1 MTRHSSLIPIVAAL
15 LLSSTCLAGSAPS
28 AAPPSP
34 RALWQRIARLMHEPG
49 SILPG
54 SRIDQ
59 PGSRPVDAYTI
70 DRADPASRQ
79 AILHAGGIVH
89 LHRYPSGALLIK
101 ENFSRPGRMTGVT
114 AMLKIPG
121 YDASDRNWLMA
132 SYAPNGRV
140 LAYGKVATCI
150 GCHTLVRRQDFVY
163 APPPTQLLPVA
174 FIEAFFPGQKVTAI
188 YRKLIATHPANVVH

>member
-1 MTRHSSLIPIVAAL
+1 MIRHSPLILIVAAL
-15 LLSSTCLAGSAPS
+15 LFSSTCLAGSAPS
-28 AAPPSP
+28 ATPPSP
-34 RALWQRIARLMHEPG
+34 QALWQRIAHLMHEPR

-59 PGSRPVDAYTI
+59 PGSRAVDAYTI
-70 DRADPASRQ
+70 DRADPASRR
-79 AILHAGGIVH
+79 AILHAGGIAR
-89 LHRYPSGALLIK
+89 LHRYPPGALLIK

-114 AMLKIPG
+114 AILKIPG

-132 SYAPNGRV
+132 SYVPNGHV

-150 GCHTLVRRQDFVY
+150 GCHALVRRQDFVY

>member
-1 MTRHSSLIPIVAAL
+1 MIRHSPLILIVAAL
-15 LLSSTCLAGSAPS
+15 LFSSTCLAGSAPS
-28 AAPPSP
+28 ATPPSP
-34 RALWQRIARLMHEPG
+34 QALWQRIAHLMHEPR

-59 PGSRPVDAYTI
+59 PGSRAVDAYTI
-70 DRADPASRQ
+70 DRADPASRR
-79 AILHAGGIVH
+79 AILHAGGIAR
-89 LHRYPSGALLIK
+89 LHRYPPGALLIK

-114 AMLKIPG
+114 AILKIPG

-132 SYAPNGRV
+132 SYVPNGHV

-150 GCHTLVRRQDFVY
+150 GCHALVRRQDFVY

-188 YRKLIATHPANVVH
+188 YRKLIATHSANVVH